1 MWLQLRWGN
10 EFKKEDLMLNVLNA
24 KITKEAQVA
33 AEPIQTQRLFA

>member
-24 KITKEAQVA
+24 KISRKAQTA
-33 AEPIQTQRLFA
+33 AEPFQTQNFFA

>member
-24 KITKEAQVA
+24 KITKEAQPA
-33 AEPIQTQRLFA
+33 AEPFQTQNFFA